1 MHPPASAAAYNLGPL
16 MPAAQSVLQYGRR
29 KNKNPRLCF
38 RADHANALREA
49 RPCNVLRQIWAIP
62 VAETLLRKR
71 LPSIFVASGSGYP
84 KRRPASLF
92 GDDFSRENGPYPG
105 GDAGSRSCPSDR
117 DWVAPLKRDRHRRC
131 HGRDRAW
138 EGRAAITPKTFACL
152 EASGGLRSTTGE
164 QSQPL
169 TLQSRDAIIR
179 GRGAVAPKLFLYVR
193 NKTSQERSFSLKS
206 SGSL

>member
-1 MHPPASAAAYNLGPL
+1 M
-16 MPAAQSVLQYGRR
+16 
-29 KNKNPRLCF
+29 
-38 RADHANALREA
+38 
-49 RPCNVLRQIWAIP
+49 
-62 VAETLLRKR
+62 
-71 LPSIFVASGSGYP
+71 ASGSGYP